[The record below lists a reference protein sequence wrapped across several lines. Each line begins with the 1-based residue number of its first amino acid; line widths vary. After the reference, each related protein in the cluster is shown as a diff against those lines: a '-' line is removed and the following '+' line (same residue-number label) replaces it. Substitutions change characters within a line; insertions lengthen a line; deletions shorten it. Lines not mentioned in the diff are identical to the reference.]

1 MTNRL
6 SPANLTARSAAF
18 AHALAGRLPP
28 IPQLLPSQRR
38 RSPVLRPTAGPAFL
52 PLMAVLAALGMA
64 VGLFAIL
71 AWPAYA
77 QEGNQSQ
84 APSNL
89 TAELADGQ
97 VTLNWE
103 APALDAGSVTG

>member
-1 MTNRL
+1 MT
-6 SPANLTARSAAF
+6 S
-18 AHALAGRLPP
+18 LPP
-28 IPQLLPSQRR
+28 IFGRLLPSRRR
-38 RSPVLRPTAGPAFL
+38 RSPAFL

-89 TAELADGQ
+89 TAELAEGQ
-97 VTLNWE
+97 VTLNWD
-103 APALDAGSVTG
+103 PPG